1 MDLGTITVIIIGTMA
16 GMAGLI
22 KTMVLGRLEQI
33 HEQLGGLTRDLHR
46 LDTRVTKLETEHAL
60 RRCPREGEK

>member
-1 MDLGTITVIIIGTMA
+1 MDLGTVTVIIVGTVM
-16 GMAGLI
+16 GMAALI
-22 KTMVLGRLEQI
+22 KTMVLGRLDQI
-33 HEQLGGLTRDLHR
+33 QKELGGLTRDLHR

>member
-1 MDLGTITVIIIGTMA
+1 MDLGTITAVIIGTVM
-16 GMAGLI
+16 GMAALI

-46 LDTRVTKLETEHAL
+46 LDTRVTKLETEHQI
-60 RRCPREGEK
+60 RTRCQMAE

>member
-1 MDLGTITVIIIGTMA
+1 MDLGTITAVIIGTVM
-16 GMAGLI
+16 GMAALI
-22 KTMVLGRLEQI
+22 KTMVLGRLDLIQKE
-33 HEQLGGLTRDLHR
+33 LSGLSRDLHR

>member
-22 KTMVLGRLEQI
+22 KAMVLGRLDQI
-33 HEQLGGLTRDLHR
+33 QKEISGLSRDLHR

>member
-22 KTMVLGRLEQI
+22 KAMVLGRLDLIQKE
-33 HEQLGGLTRDLHR
+33 LSGLSRDLHR
-46 LDTRVTKLETEHAL
+46 LEVRVNTLETEH
-60 RRCPREGEK
+60 RIRTCPKDDR